1 MFEAG
6 KKYMF
11 SRSAY
16 YNDMVKKSPN
26 FTLEAIWWA
35 NELDG
40 HVFVGL
46 GSNTQTINK
55 GVYRFKILPE
65 WCASGE
71 EDELI

>member
-1 MFEAG
+1 MFEPG
-6 KKYMF
+6 KKYIF

-46 GSNTQTINK
+46 GGATQIVVK
-55 GVYRFKILPE
+55 DFYSFKVFPE
-65 WCASGE
+65 WCIDGE
-71 EDELI
+71 QELI